1 MVERSQTG
9 REGADGTNVGTGMAV
24 SDVNDWFIREVL
36 PLEIALMQF
45 LRRCVRD
52 GRDLADLRQD
62 IYVRVY
68 EAAQKKIPHPV
79 RPFLIVTARNLVVD
93 RVRREQ
99 VVSIDTVADLA
110 ELEVAEDAPGPE
122 RNAMAR
128 QDLRRLQAALDRL
141 APRCREAVVLRKVEG
156 LSAREIAARMGIAEA
171 TANEYLAL
179 GMFTLANFLHGEP
192 LNAGSHP

>member
-9 REGADGTNVGTGMAV
+9 REGADNTGVGKSMAA
-24 SDVNDWFIREVL
+24 SDLNDWFIREVL
-36 PLEIALMQF
+36 PLEAALMQF

-52 GRDLADLRQD
+52 GRDAADLRQD
-62 IYVRVY
+62 TYVRVY
-68 EAAQKKIPHPV
+68 ESAQRKIPHPLK
-79 RPFLIVTARNLVVD
+79 PFLIATARNLVID

-99 VVSIDTVADLA
+99 VVSIETVADLA
-110 ELEVAEDAPGPE
+110 ELEMAEDAPGPE
-122 RNAMAR
+122 RSAMAR

-171 TANEYLAL
+171 TVNEYLAL
-179 GMFTLANFLHGEP
+179 GMFTLANFVHGDVP
-192 LNAGSHP
+192 NAGSGT